1 MLAETVIML
10 SSGKLHKDPLLIIRK
25 IQFIKI
31 LKRNEPRIDLLVLL
45 GLGCPCADVFAY
57 LHKLLPACDVAL
69 Y

>member
-10 SSGKLHKDPLLIIRK
+10 SSGKLHEDPLLLIRK

-31 LKRNEPRIDLLVLL
+31 LKKNEPRIDLVVLI

-57 LHKLLPACDVAL
+57 LYRLLHACDVAL